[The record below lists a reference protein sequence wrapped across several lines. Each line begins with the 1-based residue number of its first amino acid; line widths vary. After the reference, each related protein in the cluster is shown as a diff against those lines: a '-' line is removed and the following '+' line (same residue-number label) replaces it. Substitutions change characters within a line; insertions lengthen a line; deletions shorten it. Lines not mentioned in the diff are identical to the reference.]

1 MSHVQ
6 HCLITS
12 KGDYNQRFVFLG
24 EFLALG
30 NKTNQMQLIQKIFV
44 KKCAKVARFP
54 RMN

>member
-12 KGDYNQRFVFLG
+12 KGDCSRVCFFG

-30 NKTNQMQLIQKIFV
+30 NKTNQMQLVQKIFV